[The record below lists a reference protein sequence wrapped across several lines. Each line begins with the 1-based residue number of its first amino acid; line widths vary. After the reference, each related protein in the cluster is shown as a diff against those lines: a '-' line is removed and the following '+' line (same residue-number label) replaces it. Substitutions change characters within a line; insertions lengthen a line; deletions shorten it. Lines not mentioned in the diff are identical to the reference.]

1 MPNCPLGV
9 WLISF
14 LLLRSWL
21 ALIWACLCSVEQRP
35 APVCQAGRC
44 GMQCS
49 TALSVPL
56 VASCG
61 WCRTA
66 EEHCLWHSTCVRRE
80 RLEAYWAKG
89 GCWKGKESQK
99 RNWRKEDGWVFC
111 KSEHAVSEKG
121 AGELELCRQHPEGMA
136 PAWHGVPCS
145 AMQASAL
152 WDGLSL
158 CSKETVPGDQGSCG
172 PAASSG
178 VCWIRSCPLALCEAP
193 NVFCIVSFRSLKC

>member
-1 MPNCPLGV
+1 MAQ
-9 WLISF
+9 
-14 LLLRSWL
+14 LLCKEREVG
-21 ALIWACLCSVEQRP
+21 SV
-35 APVCQAGRC
+35 
-44 GMQCS
+44 
-49 TALSVPL
+49 LS
-56 VASCG
+56 
-61 WCRTA
+61 
-66 EEHCLWHSTCVRRE
+66 
-80 RLEAYWAKG
+80 K
-89 GCWKGKESQK
+89 
-99 RNWRKEDGWVFC
+99 GWVLERKRVTERMAGFSVR
-111 KSEHAVSEKG
+111 SEHAVSEKG

>member
-99 RNWRKEDGWVFC
+99 RNRRKEDGWVFC
-111 KSEHAVSEKG
+111 KEWACCEWERSRRAGAVQTASRRNGSSLAWGSLLSHAG
-121 AGELELCRQHPEGMA
+121 FCTLG
-136 PAWHGVPCS
+136 W
-145 AMQASAL
+145 AL
-152 WDGLSL
+152 LVLQRDSPWRSGILWACCFFRGLLDQILPTSSL
-158 CSKETVPGDQGSCG
+158 WGS
-172 PAASSG
+172 
-178 VCWIRSCPLALCEAP
+178 
-193 NVFCIVSFRSLKC
+193 